1 MTGKLLYLAAALTLA
16 SLLLTACGSRV
27 WDSEQIDPHQ
37 KIIIRFSHV
46 VAEDTP
52 KGLAAQRF
60 ADLVNERTNG
70 RVEVEVFPKA
80 TLYDDSQE
88 IEALRENKVQMIA
101 PATSKLSEL
110 YPSWEV
116 LDLPYAFSSEEAVN
130 RAMDGPLG
138 QKLFADV
145 APDFKVLAFWDNGFK
160 EMTDSQRPL
169 IHPRDFSG
177 LRMRTMINSP
187 LLQSQFEALGAEPVP
202 GDFADL
208 YSSLQ
213 NFQVD
218 GEENT
223 ASNIYSQKFYQ
234 VQKYMTV
241 SNHGYMGYAV
251 LVNASF
257 WKSLPPDIQLV
268 IEQTMDGVTM
278 WERQQAMAMNQ
289 KNLQELSHLMQVHY
303 QTPAEKKEWQ
313 AALDPLYRRY
323 ASSIGPNLV
332 KMVEDQKAQANP

>member
-1 MTGKLLYLAAALTLA
+1 LSRKTVWLAIALTLV
-16 SLLLTACGSRV
+16 SLLLTACGQRV

-60 ADLVNERTNG
+60 ADLVNERTQG

-80 TLYDDSQE
+80 TLYDDAQE

-110 YPSWEV
+110 YPSWEL
-116 LDLPYAFSSEEAVN
+116 LDLPYAFSSEQEVN
-130 RAMDGPLG
+130 QAMDGSAG
-138 QKLFADV
+138 QQLFSV
-145 APDFKVLAFWDNGFK
+145 FAPDFKALGFWDSGFK

-169 IHPRDFSG
+169 IHPQDFDG

-208 YSSLQ
+208 YSALQ

-241 SNHGYMGYAV
+241 SDHGYMGYVV
-251 LVNASF
+251 LINASF
-257 WKSLPPDIQLV
+257 WRSLPPDIQQV
-268 IEQTMDGVTM
+268 IQETMAEVTV
-278 WERQQAMAMNQ
+278 WERQQATAMNE
-289 KNLQELSHLMQVHY
+289 KNMDELGRLIQVHY
-303 QTPAEKKEWQ
+303 QTPAERKEWK
-313 AALDPLYRRY
+313 AALDPLYQQY
-323 ASSIGPNLV
+323 AGTIGAGLV
-332 KMVEDQKAQANP
+332 KMVENQKNQAF

>member
-1 MTGKLLYLAAALTLA
+1 VTTKLVRLAALLVLA
-16 SLLLTACGSRV
+16 SLLLTACGQRV

-52 KGLAAQRF
+52 KGRAAQRF
-60 ADLVNERTNG
+60 ADLVNERTHG

-88 IEALRENKVQMIA
+88 IEALREDKVQMIA
-101 PATSKLSEL
+101 PATAKLSQL
-110 YPSWEV
+110 YPSWEL
-116 LDLPYAFSSEEAVN
+116 LDLPYAFSSEAQVN
-130 RAMDGPLG
+130 QAMDGAAG
-138 QKLFADV
+138 KKLFSV
-145 APDFKVLAFWDNGFK
+145 FAPDFQALAFWDNGFK

-169 IHPRDFSG
+169 VHPGDFAG

-187 LLQSQFEALGAEPVP
+187 LLESQFQALGAEPVP
-202 GDFADL
+202 GDFSGL
-208 YSSLQ
+208 YAALQ

-241 SNHGYMGYAV
+241 SNHGYMGYVV
-251 LVNASF
+251 LINASF
-257 WKSLPPDIQLV
+257 WRSLPPDVQQVIQ
-268 IEQTMDGVTM
+268 QAMAQVTV
-278 WERQQAMAMNQ
+278 WERQQAAAMNR
-289 KNLQELSHLMQVHY
+289 KDLDELSRLMKVHY
-303 QTPAEKKEWQ
+303 QTPAEKKEWE
-313 AALDPLYRRY
+313 AALDPLYQQY
-323 ASSIGPNLV
+323 AAAIGPDLV
-332 KMVEDQKAQANP
+332 RMVKDGRSKGS

>member
-1 MTGKLLYLAAALTLA
+1 MWLASLLTLV
-16 SLLLTACGSRV
+16 SLLLTACGPRV
-27 WDSEQIDPHQ
+27 WDSEQIDPRQ

-80 TLYDDSQE
+80 TLYDDAQE

-110 YPSWEV
+110 YPPWEL
-116 LDLPYAFSSEEAVN
+116 LDLPYAFSSEADIN
-130 RAMDGPLG
+130 QDMDGPAG
-138 QKLFADV
+138 RQLFAAV
-145 APDFKVLAFWDNGFK
+145 APDFKALAFWDNGFK

-169 IHPRDFSG
+169 IHPQDFAG
-177 LRMRTMINSP
+177 LQMRTMINSP

-208 YSSLQ
+208 YQDLQ

-234 VQKYMTV
+234 VQKYMMV
-241 SNHGYMGYAV
+241 SNHGYMGYVV

-257 WKSLPPDIQLV
+257 WRSLPPDIQL
-268 IEQTMDGVTM
+268 IIAQTMDGVTI
-278 WERQQAMAMNQ
+278 W
-289 KNLQELSHLMQVHY
+289 HGH
-303 QTPAEKKEWQ
+303 
-313 AALDPLYRRY
+313 
-323 ASSIGPNLV
+323 V
-332 KMVEDQKAQANP
+332 KVK